1 VSADVDPSDFSATTP
16 ALDKT
21 LDEAVAA
28 GAVAGIARSP
38 AGHHGHVPLHTHC
51 ENCGTKLEGPFCHRC
66 GQHDYPVHR
75 SFRHAVYEALE
86 NLFHFEGKFFRN
98 VITLLFRPGALTAEF
113 NAGKRASQMPPFR
126 LYLFVSVLFFVGF
139 FPRQALMPGTTWNV
153 ADADVKLDLQT
164 EATRAA
170 AAAAASHGKEGKAVA
185 ANDSERAIR
194 RLLERMMDDGYRQKV
209 AAEFVH
215 SLPKLLLIAL
225 PLLALYTRVLFR
237 GSGQVYLQHLVM
249 SLHFH
254 TFVYLWL
261 MFAAGWSGLLRLVSP
276 GIGSL
281 VDTLCNVWLS
291 VYAVWMLHRLYGNGW
306 GTTLAKA
313 VLLTV
318 LYSLTLGAI
327 FLAGFFLL
335 LAAE

>member
-1 VSADVDPSDFSATTP
+1 VSADVDPSDFSAASP

-28 GAVAGIARSP
+28 GAIAGAAARHDSQ
-38 AGHHGHVPLHTHC
+38 GHGPIHTHC
-51 ENCGTKLEGPFCHRC
+51 ENCGAKLEGPFCHRC

-75 SFRHAVYEALE
+75 SFRHATYEALE

-98 VITLLFRPGALTAEF
+98 VITLLFRPGALTAAF

-139 FPRQALMPGTTWNV
+139 FPRQALTPGTTWNV
-153 ADADVKLDLQT
+153 ADADVKLDLQS

-170 AAAAASHGKEGKAVA
+170 AASHGKVA
-185 ANDSERAIR
+185 APNDSERAVR
-194 RLLERMMDDGYRQKV
+194 RLLERMMDDEFRHKV
-209 AAEFVH
+209 AEEFIH

-237 GSGQVYLQHLVM
+237 GAGQVYLQHLVM

-261 MFAAGWSGLLRLVSP
+261 MFAAGWGGLARLVSP
-276 GIGSL
+276 GLGSL
-281 VDTLCNVWLS
+281 LDTLGNLWLT
-291 VYAVWMLHRLYGNGW
+291 VYPVWMLHRLYGNGW
-306 GTTLAKA
+306 GMTVAKA
-313 VLLTV
+313 LLLTV
-318 LYSLTLGAI
+318 VYSLTLGAI

-335 LAAE
+335 LAVE